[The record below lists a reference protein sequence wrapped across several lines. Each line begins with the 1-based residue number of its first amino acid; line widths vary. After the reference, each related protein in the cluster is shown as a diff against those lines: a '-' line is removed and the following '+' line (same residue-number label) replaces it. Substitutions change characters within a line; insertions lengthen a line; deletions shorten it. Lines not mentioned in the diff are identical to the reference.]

1 MQVLESH
8 QCPLCESNE
17 VGLEDSLAG
26 EQLLKLWKSGMRH
39 WLRLRAGLSIS
50 ALFEKPAQ

>member
-8 QCPLCESNE
+8 QCSLCESNE